1 MIIERSVAA
10 RNAFQAIVK
19 IENDFVQRQF
29 VGQHDA
35 RWRQVLEA
43 FLRAALVL
51 TKLQN
56 AADRFVVRDDHCLD
70 DRLFDFADVAR
81 IRKYRGTIEFDYFAG
96 HARDAVAHARRRR
109 DQVEPEFA
117 LQPLLHNFH
126 VQQAEKAAAKA
137 ETERNRI
144 FRLVKER
151 GVVQFQFAERI
162 AQRLVLI
169 GKDRKQSGKD
179 HRFDGFKTGK
189 RGSGAVGIG
198 DGIAHARVGHI
209 LDVCDDEA
217 DVTGFEFLERDRFRR
232 KRAERFH
239 FVDLVAVDEA
249 NFRVRRDALH
259 NRFQHVFHADAAFRA
274 DHQRVVRGNGENI
287 FDLLFYKVRL
297 RGGQIN

>member
-70 DRLFDFADVAR
+70 DRLFDFADVAG
-81 IRKYRGTIEFDYFAG
+81 IRKFRGTIDFDYFAG

-117 LQPLLHNFH
+117 LQPLLLNFNLPS
-126 VQQAEKAAAKA
+126 AS
-137 ETERNRI
+137 R
-144 FRLVKER
+144 
-151 GVVQFQFAERI
+151 
-162 AQRLVLI
+162 
-169 GKDRKQSGKD
+169 
-179 HRFDGFKTGK
+179 
-189 RGSGAVGIG
+189 RGSYSSARTGNNPAKTIGLMASKPGSAGA
-198 DGIAHARVGHI
+198 ARSASVMVSPMRASATS
-209 LDVCDDEA
+209 LMFA
-217 DVTGFEFLERDRFRR
+217 TTKPTSPASSSWSATGFG
-232 KRAERFH
+232 
-239 FVDLVAVDEA
+239 VSVPSVSTS
-249 NFRVRRDALH
+249 
-259 NRFQHVFHADAAFRA
+259 
-274 DHQRVVRGNGENI
+274 
-287 FDLLFYKVRL
+287 
-297 RGGQIN
+297 